1 MERQRLITMYF
12 KLGMTF
18 EEISLILARKHDV
31 IISVRQMK
39 RITATLGLYRRKN
52 RSDPLDV
59 ASYICQELRRSGQL
73 HGYRW
78 MYTKCKERGY
88 VVDQETVRLII
99 KYLDPEGVRCRTR
112 RRLRRR
118 AYFNMGPNFLW
129 HMDGYDKLKPYGI
142 CIHGCVD
149 GFSRRIMWLEAYS
162 TNNDPRLI
170 AGYFVDTV
178 SEIHGCPRTIRADL
192 GTENGVVCQM
202 QMFLRDS
209 DNNANSAF
217 IYGTSKCNQRIESWW
232 GILRKENAQFWMNV
246 FESFKDD
253 GYYSGD
259 TLDHELIRFCF
270 LDMIQVSNNV
280 QQYSSIA
287 DTNYQVK

>member
-118 AYFNMGPNFLW
+118 AY
-129 HMDGYDKLKPYGI
+129 
-142 CIHGCVD
+142 
-149 GFSRRIMWLEAYS
+149 
-162 TNNDPRLI
+162 
-170 AGYFVDTV
+170 
-178 SEIHGCPRTIRADL
+178 L
-192 GTENGVVCQM
+192 G
-202 QMFLRDS
+202 
-209 DNNANSAF
+209 
-217 IYGTSKCNQRIESWW
+217 IESHFV
-232 GILRKENAQFWMNV
+232 GVRVIL
-246 FESFKDD
+246 
-253 GYYSGD
+253 
-259 TLDHELIRFCF
+259 
-270 LDMIQVSNNV
+270 
-280 QQYSSIA
+280 
-287 DTNYQVK
+287 